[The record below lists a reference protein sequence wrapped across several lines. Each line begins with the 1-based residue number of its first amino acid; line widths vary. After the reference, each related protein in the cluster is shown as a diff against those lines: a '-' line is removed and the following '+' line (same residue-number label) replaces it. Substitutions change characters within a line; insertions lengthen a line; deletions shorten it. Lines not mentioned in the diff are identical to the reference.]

1 MAKIELPQGTLDLL
15 VLRVLRGGEM
25 HGWGIAQKL
34 NVVSKNALQLQE
46 GTLYPALY
54 RMEAKGW
61 IASEWAASDNNR
73 RAKYYRLTK
82 VGRKQLAHEQGSWDR
97 LAELVAAVQAAT

>member
-1 MAKIELPQGTLDLL
+1 MTKLELPQGTLDLL

-34 NVVSKNALQLQE
+34 NLLSKNALQLQE

-61 IASEWAASDNNR
+61 IAPEWAQSENNR
-73 RAKYYRLTK
+73 RAKYYRLTR
-82 VGRKQLAHEQGSWDR
+82 VGQKR
-97 LAELVAAVQAAT
+97 LEVEKGDWERLSDVVAAVMKEA

>member
-1 MAKIELPQGTLDLL
+1 MGKFELPQGTLDLL
-15 VLRVLRGGEM
+15 VLQVLNGGEM

-34 NVVSKNALQLQE
+34 NVLSKEMLQLQE

-61 IASEWAASDNNR
+61 IESEGAQPDKNR
-73 RAKYYRLTK
+73 RAKYYRVPK
-82 VGRKQLAHEQGSWDR
+82 VGRKRLEGEKDDWDR
-97 LAELVAAVQAAT
+97 IATLVSRVLDGA

>member
-1 MAKIELPQGTLDLL
+1 M
-15 VLRVLRGGEM
+15 LRVLSAGEM
-25 HGWGIAQKL
+25 HGWGIAQRL
-34 NVVSKNALQLQE
+34 SIVSNDALQLQE

-61 IASEWAASDNNR
+61 IESEWAASENNR

-82 VGRKQLAHEQGSWDR
+82 VGRKQLEAQKQSWDR
-97 LAELVAAVQAAT
+97 LIAVVAQVIQQA

>member
-1 MAKIELPQGTLDLL
+1 MTKIELPQGTLDLL
-15 VLRVLRGGEM
+15 VLRVLRAGEM
-25 HGWGIAQKL
+25 HGWGIAQRL
-34 NVVSKNALQLQE
+34 NVLSREALQLQE

-61 IASEWAASDNNR
+61 IAAEWAQSENNR

-82 VGRKQLAHEQGSWDR
+82 IGEKRLVEEQASWDR
-97 LAELVAAVQAAT
+97 LADVIAAVMKEA